1 MTENITHTA
10 KFTANA
16 SVLIVSA
23 EIWSRLSPG
32 LAVAAVVT
40 MLSLPLRS
48 IACAPA
54 AARELPL
61 RAQIARNQ
69 PLD

>member
-10 KFTANA
+10 KFTAKA

-23 EIWSRLSPG
+23 EICSRLTPG

-40 MLSLPLRS
+40 MLSLPFRS
-48 IACAPA
+48 IAFAPA
-54 AARELPL
+54 AARELPR
-61 RAQIARNQ
+61 RAQMARNQ